1 VIRDSQGA
9 YISDNYKTVF
19 CLKKDCVRYNSLD
32 RATCAF
38 YRIIKLNFLL
48 EEIKLITYHGFRE
61 EKKDGVKLYTIYDE
75 KQVADV
81 NLGKKNAPH
90 HLSGEG
96 PIPKTVKFNFFFLW
110 VNSVCLA
117 LFYLYIPYK

>member
-1 VIRDSQGA
+1 MVKHRLGT
-9 YISDNYKTVF
+9 YILCNKKTF
-19 CLKKDCVRYNSLD
+19 FYQRKDKVRYNSLD

-61 EKKDGVKLYTIYDE
+61 EKKDGVKLYIIYDE

-81 NLGKKNAPH
+81 NLGKKKAPH

>member
-1 VIRDSQGA
+1 MIRDSQGA

-81 NLGKKNAPH
+81 NLGKKKAPH